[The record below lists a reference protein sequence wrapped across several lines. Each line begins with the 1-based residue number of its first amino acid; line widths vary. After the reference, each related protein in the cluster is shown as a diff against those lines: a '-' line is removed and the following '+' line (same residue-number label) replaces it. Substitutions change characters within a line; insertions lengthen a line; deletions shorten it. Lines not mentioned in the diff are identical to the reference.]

1 MGECGVILRCVLDGL
16 LLRAELRAGV
26 LPIVVYDGDEA
37 FVLEAVEAVYYE
49 LLTATE
55 EECAIAQ
62 RSYRL
67 LRLADDF
74 RRVAA

>member
-1 MGECGVILRCVLDGL
+1 VILRCVLDGL
-16 LLRAELRAGV
+16 LLCAELRAGV
-26 LPIVVYDGDEA
+26 PPLVVYDGDEA

-49 LLTATE
+49 LLAATE
-55 EECAIAQ
+55 DECAIAR

-67 LRLADDF
+67 LRLASDF